1 MESISKFG
9 ERLLKLREERNETQQ
24 QLADAIGITRQS
36 LSRYETNDR
45 TPNIDLVYN
54 IAKHYNVSAD
64 YLLGLSEIQSSD
76 KKIETACEVTG
87 LSEKAIN
94 EIITFCSFTAE
105 DDIIDRIYTKL
116 DADFFVK
123 HNISSIGIINDV
135 VEKILPLICLN
146 ILEIFVTISEYCYD
160 IEHTRSPLDQM
171 IEYYDVFENCQT
183 EEEKAA
189 RVEYLSKCKL
199 ADLDKINYTFELE
212 KRIKH
217 SIYDCAD
224 YFKFGLSDYISHVCK
239 GIESFKYEGLL
250 KQYKITAEYAREYYG
265 FDMKEVP
272 EHVEHNPEKK

>member
-1 MESISKFG
+1 METVSKFG

-45 TPNIDLVYN
+45 TPNIDLIYN

-64 YLLGLSEIQSSD
+64 FLLGLSEIQSSN

-105 DDIIDRIYTKL
+105 DDIFDRLYTEV

-123 HNISSIGIINDV
+123 HNISRTEIINNV
-135 VEKILPLICLN
+135 VEKILPLTCLK
-146 ILEIFVTISEYCYD
+146 ILEIFATISEYCYD
-160 IEHTRSPLDQM
+160 IEHTRDPLDQTL
-171 IEYYDVFENCQT
+171 EYYDVFENC
-183 EEEKAA
+183 ESEKDKQEMLD
-189 RVEYLSKCKL
+189 VLSKANL
-199 ADLDKINYTFELE
+199 PDFDKINYTIELE
-212 KRIKH
+212 KKIKH

-224 YFKFGLSDYISHVCK
+224 YFKFGLSDYISYVCK
-239 GIESFKYEGLL
+239 GIKSFKYEGLL
-250 KQYKITAEYAREYYG
+250 KQYKFTAEYAHEYYG
-265 FDMKEVP
+265 FGTKEDT
-272 EHVEHNPEKK
+272 EDAEHNPTSE